1 MIEFYID
8 NKKEKVKIDK
18 TDIVF
23 QVYSR
28 LFNNM
33 SHLDIIVNITYL
45 HTNGKINNIFK
56 HVGEAPLVGPWH

>member
-45 HTNGKINNIFK
+45 HKNGKINNIFK
-56 HVGEAPLVGPWH
+56 HGYVGEAP